1 MHNLIVSSFGVVFQ
15 DEETV
20 ERRSPQKRCWGC
32 WPLFDQVNFEIAL
45 PRHLRSLPIQGLNPV
60 GPHYVYLGFMIYELK
75 ELQFSLLKLNGY
87 LTLQNS
93 CGACTRKLVN
103 ADTYLLWENK
113 MANSSNGPA
122 AKLLPWS
129 AVRILINVTKNWL
142 NWPLMNGQMDQILSY
157 QNWPPDCSIISHA
170 QGVKTINRWCPSQL
184 QITISWLISS
194 IWSLFNDWMEK
205 EKKKKKD
212 DS

>member
-1 MHNLIVSSFGVVFQ
+1 M
-15 DEETV
+15 
-20 ERRSPQKRCWGC
+20 
-32 WPLFDQVNFEIAL
+32 FDQVNFEIAL

-113 MANSSNGPA
+113 MVNSSNGPA
-122 AKLLPWS
+122 AKLLAWS
-129 AVRILINVTKNWL
+129 AERILFDITKN
-142 NWPLMNGQMDQILSY
+142 
-157 QNWPPDCSIISHA
+157 
-170 QGVKTINRWCPSQL
+170 
-184 QITISWLISS
+184 
-194 IWSLFNDWMEK
+194 
-205 EKKKKKD
+205 
-212 DS
+212 